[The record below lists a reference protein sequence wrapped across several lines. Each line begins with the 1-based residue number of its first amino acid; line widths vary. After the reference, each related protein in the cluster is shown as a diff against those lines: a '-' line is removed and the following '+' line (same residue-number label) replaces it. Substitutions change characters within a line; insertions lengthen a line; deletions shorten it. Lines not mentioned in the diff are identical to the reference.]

1 MTTPTPPAASQPA
14 AAPATDRD
22 LWSPGSLVHTRG
34 REWIVLTGSDPE
46 TLHVR
51 PVSGSEEDRTLIHV
65 ALEPEPVREAR
76 FPQPAVSQRAS
87 HDAALLLRD
96 ALLLSLRRGAGPFRG
111 IGQIAVEPRAYQ
123 LVPLLMALKLDPV
136 RLLIADDVGVGKTIE
151 AALIAREL
159 LDRGD
164 IERTAV
170 LCPPHLVDQWL
181 GELEARFHLRAV
193 AVTAAS
199 ASRLERHLPPSES
212 IFSAHPHT
220 VVSLDYIKSD
230 RRRADF
236 LRACPE
242 FVIVDEAHTCA
253 ATGAGRHQRYEL
265 LRGLTESKTR
275 HLVLL
280 TATPH
285 SGDEAAF
292 YRLLGL
298 LDRDF
303 ARLPDV
309 TGEERTALRER
320 LSHCFVQRRRPD
332 IAEWKEGNL
341 FPRREIKEL
350 TYELGG
356 AWRKLFEDVLDYCAA
371 IVESAGGDERRA
383 RLSFWGTLAL
393 MRCVASSPAAAV
405 QALRTRAGVAG
416 DETEEIEALEESVF
430 DGTPD
435 ALPDDDVEPPTG
447 SGDPA
452 LSDLIAQAERLA
464 GATGDPKLS
473 LLADHVAELLADGF
487 SPVVFCRYIATAHY
501 LGRHLVS
508 RFADTTIGVVT
519 GELASTERE
528 ERVAALGDADRRVL
542 VATDCLS
549 EGINLQEHFDAV
561 VHYDLSWNPT
571 RHEQR
576 EGRVDRFGQKEPVVR
591 ATLLYGANN
600 PVDGAVL
607 QVILRKGA
615 RIREELGVPVPLPD
629 DGHTLSRALMEAV
642 LLRRRGEGLGKQATF
657 DFMQLPEAQQIDIRW
672 RDAAERAKA
681 NRTVFA
687 QRRLKPD
694 EVLPEWRKT
703 LAALGGE
710 DDVRRFVDRAF
721 ARLGSGL
728 EPLRDG
734 RRGYKAPLAPLP
746 EELRERLEA
755 EGLTGTLRID
765 FGNPAAARC
774 RPVQRSHPLVSILAE
789 TLLERTLAR
798 SASAADGAGASIS
811 GNGAADPGVL
821 GRVGCWVSEA
831 VTERTTVALLRFRHQ
846 LATYRPG
853 RSTTL
858 LVEEATAVAWRGATG
873 TAMLE
878 DADALA
884 LLVPPP
890 IGDPPSHV
898 RDRLAAQALDL
909 LAARAADLDSFA
921 SRRADALLADH
932 RRVRE
937 AAAARGSYGVR
948 ALLPPDVVA
957 VFVLLPPV
965 S

>member
-1 MTTPTPPAASQPA
+1 VTTPASTPRP
-14 AAPATDRD
+14 AAPASQE
-22 LWSPGSLVHTRG
+22 LYSPGSLVNARG
-34 REWIVLTGSDPE
+34 REWIVLTGSDAE
-46 TLHVR
+46 TLRVR
-51 PVSGSEEDRTLIHV
+51 PVSGSEEDGTLIHL
-65 ALEPEPVREAR
+65 ALEPEPVRAAR
-76 FPQPAVSQRAS
+76 FPRPAVTQRAS

-111 IGQIAVEPRAYQ
+111 AGQIAVEPRAYQ

-181 GELEARFHLRAV
+181 GELDTRFHIRAV
-193 AVTAAS
+193 GVTATS
-199 ASRLERHLPPSES
+199 AGRLERNLPPSENV
-212 IFSAHPHT
+212 FSAHPHT

-265 LRGLTESKTR
+265 LRGLTESPTR
-275 HLVLL
+275 NLVLL

-292 YRLLGL
+292 FRLIGL

-303 ARLPDV
+303 GLLAEA
-309 TGEERTALRER
+309 TGEERARLRER
-320 LSHCFVQRRRPD
+320 LARHFVQRRRPD

-341 FPRREIKEL
+341 FPRRETKEL
-350 TYELGG
+350 TYELTGG
-356 AWRKLFEDVLDYCAA
+356 WQRLFDGVLDYCAA
-371 IVESAGGDERRA
+371 VVESAGGDERRA

-405 QALRTRAGVAG
+405 QALRTRAGF
-416 DETEEIEALEESVF
+416 EESEDAENLLDQVF
-430 DGTPD
+430 DGGVD
-435 ALPDDDVEPPTG
+435 ALPEDDVEPPVG
-447 SGDPA
+447 GDEPA
-452 LSDLIAQAERLA
+452 LLALIAQAEKLA
-464 GATGDPKLS
+464 GQTGDPKLK
-473 LLADHVAELLADGF
+473 LLTHHLGELVAEGF
-487 SPVVFCRYIATAHY
+487 NPVVFCRYIATAHY
-501 LGRHLVS
+501 LGRHLHGH
-508 RFADTTIGVVT
+508 FAGVTVAVVT
-519 GELASTERE
+519 GELTADERRE
-528 ERVAALGDADRRVL
+528 QVEVLGDADHRLL

-549 EGINLQEHFDAV
+549 EGVNLQEHFDSV

-576 EGRVDRFGQKEPVVR
+576 EGRVDRFGQKEKVVR
-591 ATLLYGANN
+591 TTLLYGANN

-607 QVILRKGA
+607 DVILRKGA

-629 DGHTLSRALMEAV
+629 DGHTLSRALMQAV
-642 LLRRRGEGLGKQATF
+642 LLRARAKDGQQLTLG
-657 DFMQLPEAQQIDIRW
+657 FMELPEAKAIETRW
-672 RDAAERAKA
+672 QDAAEKAKQ

-694 EVLPEWRKT
+694 EVLPEWQKT
-703 LAALGGE
+703 VAAVGGLDE
-710 DDVRRFVDRAF
+710 VRRFTDRSL

-728 EPLRDG
+728 EVL
-734 RRGYKAPLAPLP
+734 RRGFKAPLAPLP
-746 EELRERLEA
+746 EEVRERLEA

-765 FGNPAAARC
+765 FTQPPASGC
-774 RPVQRSHPLVSILAE
+774 RPVQRSHPLVSVLAE
-789 TLLERTLAR
+789 TLLERTLAHP
-798 SASAADGAGASIS
+798 AETTAPAGDTPT
-811 GNGAADPGVL
+811 DPGVL
-821 GRVGCWVSEA
+821 GRVGCWVSAA
-831 VTERTTVALLRFRHQ
+831 VTERTTVALLRLRHQ
-846 LATYRPG
+846 LVTQRPG
-853 RSTTL
+853 RGATTL
-858 LVEEATAVAWRGATG
+858 LVEEATALAWSGAAG
-873 TAMLE
+873 ASLFE
-878 DADALA
+878 NADALA
-884 LLVPPP
+884 LLVHEPA
-890 IGDPPSHV
+890 GDPPPHV
-898 RDRLAAQALDL
+898 RDRMTAQALEL
-909 LAARAADLDSFA
+909 VALRGADLDAFA
-921 SRRADALLADH
+921 ERRAEALLADH

-937 AAAARGSYGVR
+937 AAAARGSYSVK

-957 VFVLLPPV
+957 VYVLLPPM